1 MAQSGQYRGA
11 AIAETDLAARAAW
24 LHFIG
29 GLTQSEVAKRLE
41 LPTTRVHRYIARA
54 QSDGLVRVFVDVE
67 VEDCVRLETQLMQR
81 YGLRICRV
89 AMESPETGPL
99 PLRALSALGGDYLM
113 RAVASGAH
121 KVIGVG
127 QGRTLAAA
135 VKSMGR
141 ELGRELAREPGEQ
154 VRFVSMLG
162 GLTRSFAANPYDV
175 IHVLAQKTGAEA
187 YLMPA
192 PLFADSAED
201 KGVLLSQSA
210 LATTM
215 ELIDQASLIVVG
227 VGSMEQDGGATTSAL
242 DGPEAADALLSLGA
256 RAEILGQFL
265 DANGQILKTPYDDRV
280 MAAPLESLR
289 GREVVAIAGGDT
301 KTQAIRAALRSGLIA
316 GLIIDEATARRLVEE
331 PDGAYAAAAE

>member
-1 MAQSGQYRGA
+1 MAQSGSYRKT

-81 YGLRICRV
+81 YGLRTCRV
-89 AMESPETGPL
+89 AMEAPESGPL

-113 RAVASGAH
+113 RAIASGAH

-135 VKSMGR
+135 VKSIGR
-141 ELGRELAREPGEQ
+141 ELGRQPGEQ

-192 PLFADSAED
+192 PLFADSAVD
-201 KGVLLSQSA
+201 KRVLLSQSA

-215 ELIDQASLIVVG
+215 ELIEQASLIVVG

-242 DGPEAADALLSLGA
+242 DGPEATGALLSLGA

-265 DANGQILKTPYDDRV
+265 DADGQILKTPYDDRV
-280 MAAPLESLR
+280 MAAPLETLR